1 MFNRQAVTC
10 RISKHLSAKAILAGA
25 LITIVTSGLL
35 LTVQF
40 TRAIAI
46 NANFLER
53 DTQNIAES
61 YQAELA
67 KALIT
72 NDSTEVE
79 PIIRSII
86 AAPFILSVGLYHN
99 DDKALFVETKKDPYS
114 RGEFKGIAKLL
125 KQPIRSSTLLIHSTD
140 DISRQLG
147 YLNIDFDIRFHIE
160 RVASTIV
167 QNMLFLVAQ
176 GIVISLLL
184 IVFYYRYLCKPIVE
198 IAKQIK
204 QCDIPNAQGGQIGGK
219 YQPRNDELGALVN
232 ELNTFIQLVDQA
244 VVAKETALNAAD
256 HSYKNLSTLLESLP
270 HFISVKDLSGRLLL
284 ANKSYVKALQLD
296 PDNYI
301 GVSENDFLSFVPEST
316 RKTLKYAD
324 EEVLAQEKTVVLP
337 EVEWKFSD
345 GKFMALEMRK
355 IVISYRGHKA
365 ILTVALDITER
376 KEHQARVQYLAYHD
390 SLTNLPNR
398 HLFLD
403 RLDQALLRAHRSGL
417 YGALIFFDLDNFK
430 NHNDTRGHLFG
441 DEILINIA
449 KRLKDTI
456 RNQDTIARLGGDEF
470 VICLTELSDDELTA
484 KNLGSELVERILTCL
499 RQPLT
504 IENTSVQISA
514 SLGVAYFNND
524 SLSASELLQHADL
537 AMYKA
542 KEAGRNRVFVFE
554 NAMAETVARLRQ
566 LKIDSKEALADK
578 QFYLVFQPQFDSETM
593 EITGAEALLRWK
605 HPTRGI
611 VSPDEFIPLLEE
623 SGLMPLVGQWVI
635 QNAVKTASIWHDHKL
650 VKKGFKISINVSP
663 QQFRQVSFAHEVQR
677 IVNQYSLEAELIN
690 LEITESMIIDDITH
704 TANAMN
710 ELRNIGINFSID
722 DFGTGYSNLNY
733 LKLLPLDIIKIDQSF
748 VRDIL
753 KDQSSIAIVQTILSM
768 AKQLNLT
775 TIAEGVE
782 TQHQL
787 EALKKMGCHVYQGY
801 LYSPPIKA
809 EQFQQLLE
817 N

>member
-1 MFNRQAVTC
+1 
-10 RISKHLSAKAILAGA
+10 
-25 LITIVTSGLL
+25 
-35 LTVQF
+35 
-40 TRAIAI
+40 
-46 NANFLER
+46 
-53 DTQNIAES
+53 
-61 YQAELA
+61 
-67 KALIT
+67 
-72 NDSTEVE
+72 
-79 PIIRSII
+79 
-86 AAPFILSVGLYHN
+86 
-99 DDKALFVETKKDPYS
+99 
-114 RGEFKGIAKLL
+114 
-125 KQPIRSSTLLIHSTD
+125 
-140 DISRQLG
+140 
-147 YLNIDFDIRFHIE
+147 
-160 RVASTIV
+160 
-167 QNMLFLVAQ
+167 
-176 GIVISLLL
+176 
-184 IVFYYRYLCKPIVE
+184 
-198 IAKQIK
+198 
-204 QCDIPNAQGGQIGGK
+204 
-219 YQPRNDELGALVN
+219 
-232 ELNTFIQLVDQA
+232 
-244 VVAKETALNAAD
+244 
-256 HSYKNLSTLLESLP
+256 
-270 HFISVKDLSGRLLL
+270 
-284 ANKSYVKALQLD
+284 
-296 PDNYI
+296 
-301 GVSENDFLSFVPEST
+301 
-316 RKTLKYAD
+316 
-324 EEVLAQEKTVVLP
+324 
-337 EVEWKFSD
+337 
-345 GKFMALEMRK
+345 
-355 IVISYRGHKA
+355 
-365 ILTVALDITER
+365 
-376 KEHQARVQYLAYHD
+376 
-390 SLTNLPNR
+390 
-398 HLFLD
+398 
-403 RLDQALLRAHRSGL
+403 
-417 YGALIFFDLDNFK
+417 
-430 NHNDTRGHLFG
+430 
-441 DEILINIA
+441 
-449 KRLKDTI
+449 
-456 RNQDTIARLGGDEF
+456 
-470 VICLTELSDDELTA
+470 
-484 KNLGSELVERILTCL
+484 
-499 RQPLT
+499 
-504 IENTSVQISA
+504 
-514 SLGVAYFNND
+514 
-524 SLSASELLQHADL
+524 
-537 AMYKA
+537 MYKA